1 MTNLAN
7 EGAHPSRESSFKR
20 ERTVATLLFG
30 ATFLSVLF
38 MGAYILV
45 KDLGE
50 KEVFRMLQRYSNEL
64 ETSLSKL
71 PATQTVKGF
80 QQQKIVTTR
89 LNDFLVEKKLFDSF
103 ELYDDKGK
111 LVQRQDIFRNG
122 ALVGG
127 DNEGDL
133 KPGQARVETRNRI
146 PIEVQVPIEPGKMG
160 RAVLNVSQDVLA
172 KQGQAFRNELVTKM
186 FILIG
191 TILFLLVAAYLY
203 VIRVLRMTRHLEA
216 EAQERERLSYLGLLS
231 SGMAHEIK
239 NPLNSI
245 QVNLQLL
252 EEELASGTTPTQAIS
267 YLQPVQKEV
276 KRLERLVNDFLV
288 YARPMAP
295 KLAPVSLSQTL
306 EELRLL
312 VGQEARQKGIT
323 LTVACPSDLS
333 IMADDGMLRI
343 ALLNLLLNA
352 IHAEK
357 EGGAI
362 EVEATEENGYARIAV
377 RDHGRGVPE
386 ELRDKIFV
394 IFFTD
399 KPGGTGLGLPIARR
413 IAETHG
419 GTLALEQ
426 REGEG
431 ALFVMKLKKEAQA
444 SDDKG

>member
-1 MTNLAN
+1 
-7 EGAHPSRESSFKR
+7 
-20 ERTVATLLFG
+20 
-30 ATFLSVLF
+30 
-38 MGAYILV
+38 
-45 KDLGE
+45 
-50 KEVFRMLQRYSNEL
+50 
-64 ETSLSKL
+64 
-71 PATQTVKGF
+71 
-80 QQQKIVTTR
+80 
-89 LNDFLVEKKLFDSF
+89 
-103 ELYDDKGK
+103 
-111 LVQRQDIFRNG
+111 
-122 ALVGG
+122 
-127 DNEGDL
+127 
-133 KPGQARVETRNRI
+133 
-146 PIEVQVPIEPGKMG
+146 
-160 RAVLNVSQDVLA
+160 
-172 KQGQAFRNELVTKM
+172 M
-186 FILIG
+186 FILVG
-191 TILFLLVAAYLY
+191 AILFLLVAAYLY

-252 EEELASGTTPTQAIS
+252 EEELASGAPPAQAIS

-288 YARPMAP
+288 YARPMTP
-295 KLAPVSLSQTL
+295 KLAPVLLGQTL
-306 EELRLL
+306 EDLRLL
-312 VGQEARQKGIT
+312 VAQEARQKGIA
-323 LTVACPSDLS
+323 LTVSCPPDLS

-362 EVEATEENGYARIAV
+362 EVEATEDNGYARIAV

-419 GTLALEQ
+419 GTLALEES
-426 REGEG
+426 EGQG
-431 ALFVMKLKKEAQA
+431 ALFVMRLKKEPRANN
-444 SDDKG
+444 DDKG